1 MASVSSGASSVGCD
15 GDLTRVQDFRT
26 VLLRLGVLWRALE
39 NVVCSALVLYLRP
52 VNPCTAATSDMR
64 YLNNYCMA
72 CCRGPIYFKE
82 FMNVSYVTASMYV
95 VSRIAGWV
103 LDNLYF
109 KSID

>member
-1 MASVSSGASSVGCD
+1 MGCD
-15 GDLTRVQDFRT
+15 GDLTCVQDFRT

-82 FMNVSYVTASMYV
+82 FMNVSYITASMYV
-95 VSRIAGWV
+95 VSWIAGWV